1 MSKYHNQ
8 KVYYKG
14 ELFDSQ
20 GEYNRWRELLLL
32 QKAGAISN
40 LRRQVTFELIPAQ
53 YEPPTTD
60 SKGRTRRGRLLE
72 RKCTYVADFV
82 YRDGSKSIVEDY
94 KGVQTEVF
102 KIKRKLML
110 WRYGIEV
117 KITQ

>member
-1 MSKYHNQ
+1 M
-8 KVYYKG
+8 
-14 ELFDSQ
+14 
-20 GEYNRWRELLLL
+20 
-32 QKAGAISN
+32 
-40 LRRQVTFELIPAQ
+40 
-53 YEPPTTD
+53 
-60 SKGRTRRGRLLE
+60 E

-82 YRDGSKSIVEDY
+82 YRDGSKLIVEDY